1 MPGNKYFSSW
11 LLILAFLPAP
21 LLAQENIQSS
31 TEEAT
36 KAASSASTVVDTAA
50 QAGAASEFKE
60 GHGDGFADD
69 FSSAGEGENSDPW
82 EGLNRTIFRFNDG
95 ADRWVLKPVA
105 TTYQKVTPNFIRL
118 GIGNF
123 FSNLG
128 ETTNAANNVLQ
139 WKWGEA
145 SRNSGRFLIN
155 STLGLVGLFD
165 VAKHV
170 GLEPGDGED
179 FGQTLAVWG
188 VGSGPYIMLPLLGP
202 TTLRAIPARVVDHF
216 TAPLNYVDDQH
227 VNWDID
233 GDDLRWGL
241 RGVDITRSRADVL
254 EQEKLLRGDRYML
267 IRGAYLQ
274 RREYLIK
281 DGVVEDDFGS
291 DFDDEDF

>member
-1 MPGNKYFSSW
+1 
-11 LLILAFLPAP
+11 
-21 LLAQENIQSS
+21 
-31 TEEAT
+31 
-36 KAASSASTVVDTAA
+36 
-50 QAGAASEFKE
+50 
-60 GHGDGFADD
+60 
-69 FSSAGEGENSDPW
+69 
-82 EGLNRTIFRFNDG
+82 
-95 ADRWVLKPVA
+95 
-105 TTYQKVTPNFIRL
+105 
-118 GIGNF
+118 
-123 FSNLG
+123 
-128 ETTNAANNVLQ
+128 
-139 WKWGEA
+139 
-145 SRNSGRFLIN
+145 
-155 STLGLVGLFD
+155 
-165 VAKHV
+165 
-170 GLEPGDGED
+170 
-179 FGQTLAVWG
+179 
-188 VGSGPYIMLPLLGP
+188 MLPLLGP